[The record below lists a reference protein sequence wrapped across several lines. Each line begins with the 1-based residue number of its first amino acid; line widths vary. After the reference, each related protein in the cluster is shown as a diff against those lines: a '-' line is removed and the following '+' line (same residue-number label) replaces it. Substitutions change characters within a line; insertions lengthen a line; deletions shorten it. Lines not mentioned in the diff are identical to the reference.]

1 MDMIS
6 YWKRKT
12 YEMDSK
18 GVQIHYRCP
27 ACDSRRMYYHSQ
39 YPVESRR
46 ILKSNR
52 CMDCGWENPDVVKD
66 LVK

>member
-1 MDMIS
+1 MSRDF
-6 YWKRKT
+6 RRDR
-12 YEMDSK
+12 DSGGTK
-18 GVQIHYRCP
+18 IYYQCP
-27 ACDSRRMYYHSQ
+27 KCSSHRMYYHSQ
-39 YPVESRR
+39 YPGEGTVR